1 MMKIKNKKYSIRFQ
15 LFTILCV
22 STISTIVLLII
33 ANSFFSENIF
43 KYFKIQKSKK
53 VCEDINYFFNN
64 ENNNLKRELE
74 QIEDKDGIEILIV
87 GSDDEVIYNNY
98 KGIKYSVDKANER
111 NNGKKLFEN
120 EKFNIKLYNISSIT
134 NFILVKYDADNG
146 YIIYIKIPTL
156 QISETIKIV
165 NICLIIIGFVL
176 ILIFGLIAIWIS
188 KKFTIPIIK
197 LIEITDKMK
206 NLEFEKKYR
215 ITGYNGDFNNLGKNV
230 NEISEKFETTLRQLR
245 QNNNELEK
253 DIIEKSKI
261 DEIRK
266 EFISDIS
273 HELKTPISLIE
284 GYAEGLLENV
294 NEDEESRKIY
304 CEVIID
310 EANKMDKMVGE
321 LLELTK
327 FEYEEKKL
335 NDTEVDLNE
344 VIEKE
349 IKRETVLL
357 KNKNI
362 DVEYERIKELKVLI
376 DQECIEKIVTN
387 FFTNAI
393 KHCQEI
399 DGEKK
404 IVIRTE
410 KRDNNKIRLYIYNT
424 GKKIPEEYKNKIWG
438 RFFKIDSSRNR
449 KDGGTG
455 IGLALIKAIMKN
467 YNNEYGFSNYENGVE
482 FYCDINRV

>member
-1 MMKIKNKKYSIRFQ
+1 MNKIMNKKYSIRFQ

-22 STISTIVLLII
+22 STISTIILLTL

-43 KYFKIQKSKK
+43 KYVKVNKAKKI
-53 VCEDINYFFNN
+53 CEEINDYYNN
-64 ENNNLKRELE
+64 ENNNIKRELE
-74 QIEDKDGIEILIV
+74 EIEDKNGIEILILD
-87 GSDDEVIYNNY
+87 SDNEVVYNNY
-98 KGIKYSVDKANER
+98 IGIKHNVDRVKNS
-111 NNGKKLFEN
+111 NNGKKVFEN
-120 EKFNIKLYNISSIT
+120 ERFNIKLYNISSIT
-134 NFILVKYDADNG
+134 NFILVKYEADNE
-146 YIIYIKIPTL
+146 YTIYIKIPTL
-156 QISETIKIV
+156 QIGETIKIV
-165 NICLIIIGFVL
+165 NTCLIIIGVVL
-176 ILIFGLIAIWIS
+176 ILFFGLIAIWIS
-188 KKFTIPIIK
+188 KKFTVPIIN
-197 LIEITDKMK
+197 LIEITDEMK

-266 EFISDIS
+266 EFISDVS

-294 NEDEESRKIY
+294 NEDEESRRFY

-310 EANKMDKMVGE
+310 EAKKMDKMVGE
-321 LLELTK
+321 LLELMK

-349 IKRETVLL
+349 IKRETVIL

-362 DVEYERIKELKVLI
+362 EIEYEKTKNLKAFI

-393 KHCQEI
+393 KHCLEI

-404 IVIRTE
+404 IIIRTE

-438 RFFKIDSSRNR
+438 RFFKIDTSRNR
-449 KDGGTG
+449 KDGGSG

-467 YNNEYGFSNYENGVE
+467 YNNEYGFNNCNNGVE
-482 FYCDINRV
+482 FYCDINGV